1 MTPRLFLISVFAVLA
16 FAVVPALA
24 QHGGGM
30 AQPPSNPQVPIPP
43 AAHSDY
49 SCAASTGRV
58 DADALSAT
66 CHCLRLRRPIA
77 SSRSIREARASN
89 STVTAFNKD
98 YKAYGECI
106 RKYVDDNRAWIDA
119 VVETN
124 NRAVEEYNKYTTD
137 LKKLIDA
144 AKE

>member
-1 MTPRLFLISVFAVLA
+1 MNPRLLLISAFVSWA
-16 FAVVPALA
+16 FAALPALA
-24 QHGGGM
+24 QQRM
-30 AQPPSNPQVPIPP
+30 APPPYQAPITVPVAPTATTTVPPPP
-43 AAHSDY
+43 AEG
-49 SCAASTGRV
+49 TQTP
-58 DADALSAT
+58 SAPVPLPT
-66 CHCLRLRRPIA
+66 IA
-77 SSRSIREARASN
+77 PPNCKPPEYPGSLASN
-89 STVTAFNKD
+89 ATVTAFNKD

-106 RKYVDDNRAWIDA
+106 KKYVDDNRAWIAA